1 MFGAWDLC
9 ENELE
14 WFEWFPC
21 LMRLWQIILVIPS
34 RKTMYER
41 SFLKVN
47 IIKNY
52 DRSRI
57 SLETLDMLM
66 FLSFNVPLVK

>member
-9 ENELE
+9 ENEL
-14 WFEWFPC
+14 EWFPC
-21 LMRLWQIILVIPS
+21 LMRLWQIILVISS

>member
-1 MFGAWDLC
+1 
-9 ENELE
+9 
-14 WFEWFPC
+14 
-21 LMRLWQIILVIPS
+21 
-34 RKTMYER
+34 MYER

-66 FLSFNVPLVK
+66 FLSFSVPLVK